1 MHCVERQRGAAVI
14 VAMITVLIGASVA
27 ASVIASLDR
36 SIDSVT
42 GHQDQ
47 AQARLL
53 ARAAVDWARN
63 VLADDRMRTAVDHP
77 NEPWSVRIPPTPV
90 GEAEVSGE
98 IQDWSG
104 RFNVNDLAPGGKPN
118 PQTASEFK
126 RLLTALGVDPVEAAA
141 LTSRL
146 SGWISFDPQTP
157 SSTPVFAPEG
167 PERMRRPLM
176 DVSELAAIPGFTSEL
191 VSRLATVA
199 VAVPAP
205 TRVNV
210 NTAPAEV
217 IFAITSDLDLNGA
230 RVLVAERER
239 AWFRDVADFS
249 LRLPAGAEASE
260 PGRLDV
266 RSRHFLVT
274 GRSRYGV
281 AVVRMEVLLDRN
293 DIWPNILWQRIL

>member
-1 MHCVERQRGAAVI
+1 
-14 VAMITVLIGASVA
+14 MITVLIGASVA
-27 ASVIASLDR
+27 ASVIVSLDR

-63 VLADDRMRTAVDHP
+63 VLADDRMRTAVDHA

-118 PQTASEFK
+118 LQTASQFN

-146 SGWISFDPQTP
+146 SEWISFDPQTP
-157 SSTPVFAPEG
+157 SSAPVYAPGG

-217 IFAITSDLDLNGA
+217 IFAITSHLDLNGA

-239 AWFRDVADFS
+239 AWFRDVTDFS
-249 LRLPAGAEASE
+249 LRLPAGAEASA

-274 GRSRYGV
+274 GRARYGV